1 MSKKNQPLETTITSQ
16 GFKKSGFKQQAGRE
30 K

>member
-1 MSKKNQPLETTITSQ
+1 MSKKINLSKQHCLS
-16 GFKKSGFKQQAGRE
+16 GFQKSGFKQQAGRE